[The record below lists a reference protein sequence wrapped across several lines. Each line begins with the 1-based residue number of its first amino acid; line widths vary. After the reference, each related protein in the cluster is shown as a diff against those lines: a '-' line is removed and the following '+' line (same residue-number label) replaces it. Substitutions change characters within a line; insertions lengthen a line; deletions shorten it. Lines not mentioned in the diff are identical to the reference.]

1 MRIEYS
7 VDMTVIFR
15 TDKSNRMKK
24 FWFIFALLLY
34 GLAALAQ
41 RVDLDRF
48 SFSANYRNLPR
59 EPLDTSYKTYTVF
72 LETGPMM
79 RLLNQE
85 DEFNNRVNISGWRLI
100 PYDAHLRISIVMED
114 AMIENT
120 EVKTNVQIQ
129 KDKAGKE
136 IGKKTTYQSQVTYT
150 YGARIR
156 ITDFKGNLIKQEVIA
171 TRQNKKTHLSPVLAS
186 EGEATAYTRFG
197 YLTLLNQLNQQTL
210 NQVTANLSGNLTHR
224 YGYPEQT
231 VTDFGWVLNSRKHPE
246 YDGFQRA
253 WMTVRQSMMDMSA
266 NEPLDNVREK
276 LKPSIAYFNQL
287 KKRYGSGSKT
297 DKKIRYACYFN
308 LSKIYYYL
316 DEPDLALKEAGELL
330 INGYDAKDGKQ
341 LEAQASDLKAMM
353 KQSKMKTRHFP
364 VDIESYRG
372 PDMASK
378 FYR

>member
-1 MRIEYS
+1 MKRLLCLFTIL
-7 VDMTVIFR
+7 IF
-15 TDKSNRMKK
+15 
-24 FWFIFALLLY
+24 
-34 GLAALAQ
+34 GLNAVAQ

-48 SFSANYRNLPR
+48 NFSANFRNLPS

-85 DEFNNRVNISGWRLI
+85 DEFSNRVDISGWKLI
-100 PYDAHLRISIVMED
+100 PFDAHLRISLIMED
-114 AMIENT
+114 VMIENT
-120 EVKTNVQIQ
+120 EVKTNVQIL

-136 IGKKTTYQSQVTYT
+136 IGQKKTYQSQVTYSF
-150 YGARIR
+150 GARTR
-156 ITDFKGNLIKQEVIA
+156 ISDYKGTLIKQDVIA
-171 TRQNKKTHLSPVLAS
+171 SRQNKRTHLSPVFQT
-186 EGEATAYTRFG
+186 EGEAIVYARFG
-197 YLTLLNQLNQQTL
+197 IITVLNELNRQVFTQTIS
-210 NQVTANLSGNLTHR
+210 NLSQSLTYR
-224 YGYPEQT
+224 YGYPERSAA
-231 VTDFGWVLNSRKHPE
+231 DFMWVLNSKKHPE

-253 WMTVRQSMMDMSA
+253 WMNVRQSMMEMSA

-287 KKRYGSGSKT
+287 KKRYGSDDKS
-297 DKKIRYACYFN
+297 DKKIRYACHFN

-316 DEPDLALKEAGELL
+316 DEPDLAMKEAGELV
-330 INGYDAKDGKQ
+330 INGYDSKDGKQ
-341 LEAQASDLKAMM
+341 LEALSSDLKMTL

-364 VDIESYRG
+364 VDIESYKG

>member
-1 MRIEYS
+1 MLKEYS
-7 VDMTVIFR
+7 GDMTVIFR

-120 EVKTNVQIQ
+120 EVKTNVQIL

-156 ITDFKGNLIKQEVIA
+156 ITDYKGNLIKQEVIA

-197 YLTLLNQLNQQTL
+197 YLTVLNQLNQQTL
-210 NQVTANLSGNLTHR
+210 NQVTANLSENLTYR
-224 YGYPEQT
+224 YGYPE
-231 VTDFGWVLNSRKHPE
+231 
-246 YDGFQRA
+246 
-253 WMTVRQSMMDMSA
+253 
-266 NEPLDNVREK
+266 
-276 LKPSIAYFNQL
+276 KP
-287 KKRYGSGSKT
+287 
-297 DKKIRYACYFN
+297 
-308 LSKIYYYL
+308 
-316 DEPDLALKEAGELL
+316 LL
-330 INGYDAKDGKQ
+330 ISGGY
-341 LEAQASDLKAMM
+341 LIPENTPNMM
-353 KQSKMKTRHFP
+353 AFSVP
-364 VDIESYRG
+364 G
-372 PDMASK
+372 
-378 FYR
+378 

>member
-1 MRIEYS
+1 
-7 VDMTVIFR
+7 
-15 TDKSNRMKK
+15 MKR
-24 FWFIFALLLY
+24 FLFIISLLIY
-34 GLAALAQ
+34 GVSSQAQ

-48 SFSANYRNLPR
+48 SFTANFRNLPH

-85 DEFNNRVNISGWRLI
+85 DEFTNRIYISGWRLI
-100 PYDAHLRISIVMED
+100 PFDAHLRISLKIED
-114 AMIENT
+114 VMIENT
-120 EVKTNVQIQ
+120 EVKTNVQIL

-136 IGKKTTYQSQVTYT
+136 IGKKTTYQSQVIYS
-150 YGARIR
+150 YAARIN
-156 ITDFKGNLIKQEVIA
+156 ITDYKGNLIKQEVIA
-171 TRQNKKTHLSPVLAS
+171 SRQNKKTHLSPVLES

-197 YLTLLNQLNQQTL
+197 YLTVLNQLNQQTFT
-210 NQVTANLSGNLTHR
+210 QVISNLSENLTYR
-224 YGYPEQT
+224 YGYPESS
-231 VTDFGWVLNSRKHPE
+231 VSDFMWVLNSRKHPE

-253 WMTVRQSMMDMSA
+253 WMNVRLSMMDMSA

-276 LKPSIAYFNQL
+276 LKSSIAYFNQL
-287 KKRYGSGSKT
+287 KKRYGSESKT

-330 INGYDAKDGKQ
+330 INGYDAKDGKL
-341 LEAQASDLKAMM
+341 LEAQSSDLKAMM

-364 VDIESYRG
+364 VDIESYKG

>member
-1 MRIEYS
+1 MKEYS
-7 VDMTVIFR
+7 DDKSVIFK
-15 TDKSNRMKK
+15 TDKSNPMKR
-24 FWFIFALLLY
+24 FLFIITLLVY
-34 GLAALAQ
+34 GLTSLAQ

-85 DEFNNRVNISGWRLI
+85 DQFNNQVNISGWKLI
-100 PYDAHLRISIVMED
+100 PFDAHLRISIVMED

-120 EVKTNVQIQ
+120 EVKTNVQIL

-156 ITDFKGNLIKQEVIA
+156 ITDYKGALIKQEVLA

-210 NQVTANLSGNLTHR
+210 TQVMTNLGENLTYR
-224 YGYPEQT
+224 YGYPERS
-231 VTDFGWVLNSRKHPE
+231 VSDFGWVLNSKKHPE

-253 WMTVRQSMMDMSA
+253 WMNVRQSMMDMSA

-287 KKRYGSGSKT
+287 KKRYGSEGKT

-316 DEPDLALKEAGELL
+316 DEPELALKEAGELL
-330 INGYDAKDGKQ
+330 INGYDAKDGKL
-341 LEAQASDLKAMM
+341 LEAQASELKVIL
-353 KQSKMKTRHFP
+353 KQSKFKSRHFP
-364 VDIESYRG
+364 VDTESYKG